1 MLILWGVRKGGGRW
15 GYSLTQAVGMWL
27 GGEVQRRT
35 AHRGGSFPPP
45 LQSPLSHKY
54 FQSLLLAGHSAKG
67 GFNSTDAS
75 NHYPSDV
82 LQVQC
87 VLQPVLTA
95 DRALVPD
102 IIPDI

>member
-1 MLILWGVRKGGGRW
+1 MGIQPHTSCGNVAGRRSP
-15 GYSLTQAVGMWL
+15 GKDST
-27 GGEVQRRT
+27 RR
-35 AHRGGSFPPP
+35 RIFPPP

-54 FQSLLLAGHSAKG
+54 FQSLLLADHSAKG

-87 VLQPVLTA
+87 VLQPVLTV

-102 IIPDI
+102 IITDI

>member
-1 MLILWGVRKGGGRW
+1 MRKKFGIQPHTSPGNAAGRRSP
-15 GYSLTQAVGMWL
+15 GKDST
-27 GGEVQRRT
+27 QRRILPST
-35 AHRGGSFPPP
+35 IPESSFPSIFS
-45 LQSPLSHKY
+45 SP
-54 FQSLLLAGHSAKG
+54 LLAGQSAKG

-95 DRALVPD
+95 ARTLVPD
-102 IIPDI
+102 IITDI

>member
-1 MLILWGVRKGGGRW
+1 MEEDPSLHHSSIL
-15 GYSLTQAVGMWL
+15 
-27 GGEVQRRT
+27 
-35 AHRGGSFPPP
+35 FPINI
-45 LQSPLSHKY
+45 

-75 NHYPSDV
+75 NHYPNDV

-102 IIPDI
+102 IITDI